1 MRITTIALLAGTAML
16 ASACGGGPGS
26 AEWCKG
32 VIEGKIQASAAEL
45 EANSDK
51 CEAVM
56 MDALKGAIGD
66 MKLPGQ

>member
-1 MRITTIALLAGTAML
+1 MRIKTIALLAATA
-16 ASACGGGPGS
+16 AVAAACSPGPGS

-32 VIEGKIQASAAEL
+32 VIEGKIQATAQEL
-45 EANSDK
+45 AANSDK